1 MASAD
6 TPPDAPTKGR
16 SPLVLVLIAVLAGT
30 GGAAAAFTQ
39 ADSLRA
45 FVGGAPAD
53 APDAAD
59 APPPVEYGEF
69 VEMAGVVVN
78 PRGTDGRRYLMVK
91 VGAEAEAAETLD
103 RLTVLSPAAT
113 DAVIGLLARRSVAE
127 LADITRRDSL
137 KEEVRVAF
145 NDLLGEDGPVTRVYF
160 TQYVL
165 Q

>member
-1 MASAD
+1 MASAED
-6 TPPDAPTKGR
+6 TPAAPKKRGLLV
-16 SPLVLVLIAVLAGT
+16 PVLVAVLAAT

-39 ADSLRA
+39 ADTLRQM
-45 FVGGAPAD
+45 VGGAPAD
-53 APDAAD
+53 AGGEAAL
-59 APPPVEYGEF
+59 PPVEYGEF
-69 VEMAGVVVN
+69 VEMAGIVVN
-78 PRGTDGRRYLMVK
+78 PRGTEGRRYLMVK
-91 VGAEAEAAETLD
+91 IGAEAEAVETLD
-103 RLTVLSPAAT
+103 RLTVLTPAAT
-113 DAVIGLLARRSVAE
+113 DAVIGLLASRSVAE

>member
-6 TPPDAPTKGR
+6 DTPDAPKKR
-16 SPLVLVLIAVLAGT
+16 SLLVPLLVAVLAGT
-30 GGAAAAFTQ
+30 GGAAAAITQ
-39 ADSLRA
+39 GDALRQM
-45 FVGGAPAD
+45 VGGAPAD
-53 APDAAD
+53 SA
-59 APPPVEYGEF
+59 APPPAEYGEF
-69 VEMAGVVVN
+69 VEMAGIVVN

-91 VGAEAEAAETLD
+91 VGAEAEDVATLD
-103 RLTVLSPAAT
+103 RLTVLGPAAT

-137 KEEVRVAF
+137 KEEVRLAF
-145 NDLLGEDGPVTRVYF
+145 NGLLGEDGPVTRVYF